1 MKLIAILALVAA
13 GAIYN
18 FPLARRHHRILPGH
32 IIVPM
37 IRKGKKLLTTQAIP
51 LTTYGSHPKLSDALV
66 RLGTI
71 SLILDHRQTTVP
83 LRIGHE
89 TLHADA
95 VAQLTA
101 GVRDVLGAVFV
112 V

>member
-37 IRKGKKLLTTQAIP
+37 IRKGKELLTTQAIA
-51 LTTYGSHPKLSDALV
+51 LATNRSHSELSDALV
-66 RLGTI
+66 RLGTV
-71 SLILDHRQTTVP
+71 SLVLDHRKTTVP

-89 TLHADA
+89 SLHADA
-95 VAQLTA
+95 VTQLTA
-101 GVRDVLGAVFV
+101 GIRGVLGAVFV